1 MANGITRNSLT
12 FALLFL
18 TSTLVHQNARAEQP
32 RPKPLTE
39 ATIIELVQRCAPD
52 VHPTTMMTVLK
63 HESVFQPYVI
73 GVNGKPRQT
82 FVFATQAEAAQKARE
97 LIAAGKSI
105 DMGLGQI
112 TSANLAPLKLTPE
125 TVFDPCTNIA
135 AAAKVLTEAYTRTS
149 ARAQDVRTAL
159 DGALSIYNTGNPARG
174 IANGYVQ
181 SVRGKRYA
189 VPSLDEAGGDA
200 GAAGAAEQAVAIRAV
215 EEPEPPAWDVYAQ
228 ARYRATKRP
237 EAKPAPAEP
246 APQPEPQRAQQ
257 QASAEPVRVM
267 LFNEAL

>member
-1 MANGITRNSLT
+1 MANGNTRQKLT

-18 TSTLVHQNARAEQP
+18 TTTFAHQNARAEQP
-32 RPKPLTE
+32 RPKPLNE

-63 HESVFQPYVI
+63 HESGFQPYVI

-149 ARAQDVRTAL
+149 ARAPDVRTAL

-189 VPSLDEAGGDA
+189 VPSIDEAGGSA
-200 GAAGAAEQAVAIRAV
+200 GEGGTAEQAVAVRAV

-228 ARYRATKRP
+228 ARYRATKRAD
-237 EAKPAPAEP
+237 AKPAEP
-246 APQPEPQRAQQ
+246 APQQEPQRAQQ